1 MPRLATAGRD
11 AEVSRPAPV
20 SRPARRWG
28 ASLGTLPFFAYT
40 GIFLILPTLLV
51 LVGAFRSREGAFT
64 LNGLE
69 QLLAPRTLTIF
80 VNSLWLSVATAVIG
94 AVVGA
99 LIAYALSTAPAH
111 SIGRRVF
118 TAFCSVVAQFGGVML
133 AFAFIATFGINGM
146 LTRLLK
152 EWAGYTV
159 NGQFLSTLPG
169 VAVVYLY
176 FQIPLMVIVFLPALD
191 GLRVQWREATENLGG
206 STWTYWTRVAGPLL
220 LPSFLGSLLLLF
232 ANSFSAFA
240 TAAAL
245 ISQQTLIVPMEIE
258 SALRNENDLG
268 MDAYAQ
274 ALALGMII
282 VVALVMWAYAALQKR
297 AARWTA

>member
-1 MPRLATAGRD
+1 MTTLTTGRD
-11 AEVSRPAPV
+11 AAGTTRAPASRPA
-20 SRPARRWG
+20 SRRWG
-28 ASLGTLPFFAYT
+28 AWLGTLPFFAYT
-40 GIFLILPTLLV
+40 GIFLVLPTLLV
-51 LVGAFRSREGAFT
+51 VVGAFRSREGAFT

-69 QLLAPRTLTIF
+69 QLVSPRTITIF
-80 VNSLWLSVATAVIG
+80 VNSLWLSVATALIG
-94 AVVGA
+94 AILGA
-99 LIAYALSTAPAH
+99 LVAYALSTAPPN
-111 SIGRRVF
+111 SIGRRVV
-118 TAFCSVVAQFGGVML
+118 TAFCSVLAQFGGVML

-152 EWAGYTV
+152 EWADFTV
-159 NGQFLSTLPG
+159 NGAFLSTLPG
-169 VAVVYLY
+169 VAMVYLY

-206 STWTYWTRVAGPLL
+206 STWTYWRRVAGPILF
-220 LPSFLGSLLLLF
+220 PSFLGSLLLLF

>member
-1 MPRLATAGRD
+1 MTALTSGGRGATA
-11 AEVSRPAPV
+11 

-28 ASLGTLPFFAYT
+28 AALGVLPFFAYT
-40 GIFLILPTLLV
+40 GVFLVLPTLLV
-51 LVGAFRSREGAFT
+51 VVGAFRSREGAFT
-64 LNGLE
+64 MNGLQ
-69 QLLAPRTLTIF
+69 QLVSERTIPIF
-80 VNSLWLSVATAVIG
+80 VNSLVLSAVT

-99 LIAYALSTAPAH
+99 VLGAVIAYAPSTAPPGSLA
-111 SIGRRVF
+111 RRAV
-118 TAFCSVVAQFGGVML
+118 TALCSVLAQFGGVML
-133 AFAFIATFGINGM
+133 AFAFIATFGINGL

-152 EWAGYTV
+152 DWIGFQV

-169 VAVVYLY
+169 VAVVYTY
-176 FQIPLMVIVFLPALD
+176 FQVPLMVIVFLPALD
-191 GLRVQWREATENLGG
+191 GLRIQWREATENLGG
-206 STWTYWTRVAGPLL
+206 TTWTYWSRVAGPLL
-220 LPSFLGSLLLLF
+220 APSFLGSLLLLF

-274 ALALGMII
+274 ALALGMIV